1 MPVWN
6 PLVVQ
11 DVSHRAADV
20 RSFVLAEPTG
30 VPLPGWTPGAHVDVR
45 TGDGLVRQ
53 YSLCGSPDDR
63 TTYRIAVLREPV
75 SRGGSAW
82 LHDSVG
88 EGDVLEVS
96 PPRNNFGLADAPS
109 YLFVAGGIGITPMLP
124 MIAEVDGRGADW
136 RLYYGGRTRTAM
148 AFLDELAD
156 YGPRVH
162 VLPQDRHGLLPLA
175 DILASADP
183 AAAVHACGPSPML
196 DAVERVLPDGLTLHV
211 ERFTPRADIAGAT
224 SSFEVQ
230 LASTGAV
237 VPIGA
242 DQSIVDVLRTAGVD
256 VPTSCR
262 EGTCGSCETTVLD
275 GEVEH
280 RDSVLSEAERAA
292 GRTMMLCVSRARAP
306 RLVLDL

>member
-11 DVSHRAADV
+11 HVTHRAADV

-45 TGDGLVRQ
+45 TADGLVRQ

-63 TTYRIAVLREPV
+63 TVYRIAVLREPV

-82 LHDSVG
+82 LHDSVW

-96 PPRNNFGLADAPS
+96 PPRNNFPLADAPS

-124 MIAEVDGRGADW
+124 MIAEVAARGADW

-148 AFLDELAD
+148 AFLDELAE

-162 VLPQDRHGLLPLA
+162 VLPQDRYGLLPLA
-175 DILASADP
+175 DILVTAAP

-211 ERFTPRADIAGAT
+211 ERFTPRADVAPDT

-237 VPIGA
+237 VPIAAG
-242 DQSIVDVLRTAGVD
+242 QSIVDALRDVGVD

-262 EGTCGSCETTVLD
+262 EGTCASCETTVLD
-275 GEVEH
+275 GEAEH
-280 RDSVLSEAERAA
+280 RDSVLSEAERAT
-292 GRTMMLCVSRARAP
+292 GKTMILCVSRARSP
-306 RLVLDL
+306 RLVLDI